1 MSNKSESKI
10 KIKSNETKLKISLS
24 DFLLEKWNKEYQSKV
39 TKNSN
44 LCIIFAGEFSHVFA
58 LEDTNNSH

>member
-10 KIKSNETKLKISLS
+10 KIKSNETKLKISLT

-39 TKNSN
+39 TKNPN
-44 LCIIFAGEFSHVFA
+44 LCIIFTGEFSHVFA
-58 LEDTNNSH
+58 LEDTSNSH